1 MPQSML
7 LDILRRGSAQRILE
21 GKPGIDRGLLVD
33 PVQFPFLAV
42 VGQTQMRMALLLAVI
57 NPRVGGVLLIGPRGT
72 GKTVAV
78 RGLADLLPLV
88 ERSACPYGCEPE
100 AAHAYGLDA
109 VCEECA
115 AKLARG
121 EPIMRP
127 DRMRLMELPLNSR
140 LEDVVGGI
148 NERVAMEQNR
158 VRLERGI
165 LARADQNILYI
176 DEINLLDDEIVNAI
190 LDAAALGRYTVR
202 RGPLTATYRAR
213 FVLVGSMNPE
223 EGRLRPQILDRI
235 GLHVT
240 VKGLEDTAERMEVY
254 RRVRQFQDD
263 PHGMASLYAEAT
275 LTMMDE
281 IEEAQRLLPHV
292 RLTPPA
298 QQLALE
304 AVRRLEIE
312 SNRAEIYAL
321 EAARAHAAADGRTAV
336 TEGDVR
342 AVALMALRQR
352 RSEFMIQYFQQAEEQ
367 DQVIQETLDSLY
379 GVEG

>member
-21 GKPGIDRGLLVD
+21 GTPSVDRGLLVD
-33 PVQFPFLAV
+33 PVQFPFLAI
-42 VGQTQMRMALLLAVI
+42 VGQTPMRMALVLAVI
-57 NPRVGGVLLIGPRGT
+57 NPHVGGVLLIGPRGT
-72 GKTVAV
+72 GKTIAV
-78 RGLADLLPLV
+78 RGLADLLPAV
-88 ERSACPYGCEPE
+88 ERSTCAYGCEPE
-100 AAHAYGLDA
+100 AAHAYGMDA
-109 VCEECA
+109 VCEDCA

-121 EPIMRP
+121 EPITHP
-127 DRMRLMELPLNSR
+127 DRMRLTELPLNSR

-148 NERVAMEQNR
+148 NERVAIEQNR

-165 LARADQNILYI
+165 LARADRNILYI

-190 LDAAALGRYTVR
+190 LDAAAQGRYTVR

-213 FVLVGSMNPE
+213 FVLIGSMNPE

-235 GLHVT
+235 GLHVI
-240 VKGLEDTAERMEVY
+240 VKGLEDTANRMEVY

-263 PHGMASLYAEAT
+263 SHGMASLYAEAT

-281 IEEAQRLLPHV
+281 IEEAQQLLPRV

-298 QQLALE
+298 QELVLE
-304 AVRRLEIE
+304 AINRLKID
-312 SNRAEIYAL
+312 SSRAEIFAL

-336 TEGDVR
+336 MEEDIR

-352 RSEFMIQYFQQAEEQ
+352 RSEFMIEYFGQVEEQ
-367 DQVIQETLDSLY
+367 DQVIQETLDSL
-379 GVEG
+379 